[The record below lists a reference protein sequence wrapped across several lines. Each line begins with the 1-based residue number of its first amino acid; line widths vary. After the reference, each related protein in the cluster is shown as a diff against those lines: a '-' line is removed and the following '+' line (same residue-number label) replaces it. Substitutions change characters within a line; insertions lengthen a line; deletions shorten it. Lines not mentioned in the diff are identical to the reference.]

1 MVAMVCAETMCFI
14 REGHSS
20 VSIFASSSFFTLGT
34 RAVGPPC
41 IVVTMQKINWL
52 TLLFT
57 LFASYFDKVLA
68 GLDSNWMCVGIDRG
82 DFR

>member
-1 MVAMVCAETMCFI
+1 VLHQGGTQQCIYFCF
-14 REGHSS
+14 
-20 VSIFASSSFFTLGT
+20 FFFFTLGT

-57 LFASYFDKVLA
+57 LFASSYFDKVLA

>member
-1 MVAMVCAETMCFI
+1 MLHQGGTQQCIYFCF
-14 REGHSS
+14 
-20 VSIFASSSFFTLGT
+20 FFFSLGT

-57 LFASYFDKVLA
+57 LFASCYFDKVLA

>member
-20 VSIFASSSFFTLGT
+20 VSIFASFFFSLGT

-57 LFASYFDKVLA
+57 LFASSYFDKVLA

>member
-1 MVAMVCAETMCFI
+1 MYLFLLL
-14 REGHSS
+14 
-20 VSIFASSSFFTLGT
+20 FFSLGT